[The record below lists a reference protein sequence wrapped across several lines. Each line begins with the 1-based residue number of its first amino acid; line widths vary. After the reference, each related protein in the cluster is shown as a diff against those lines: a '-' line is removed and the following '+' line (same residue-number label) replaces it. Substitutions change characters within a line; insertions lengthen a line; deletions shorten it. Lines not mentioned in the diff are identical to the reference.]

1 MSAVEATLIGF
12 IIFGIIMN
20 IIGWTDYY
28 RHRAHRGVNGKR
40 QEWDTGIS
48 SIDL

>member
-1 MSAVEATLIGF
+1 MSGVEGTLIAF

-28 RHRAHRGVNGKR
+28 RRARKGNQR
-40 QEWDTGIS
+40 
-48 SIDL
+48 